1 MIAREACYHEH
12 CMTKFGNKFG
22 KFLNDQKNNVKDVQ
36 KSIEAIVVAECMS
49 FFKDSLQSS
58 DEVATFIILSVI

>member
-1 MIAREACYHEH
+1 
-12 CMTKFGNKFG
+12 MTKFGNKFC
-22 KFLNDQKNNVKDVQ
+22 KFLNDQENNIKDVQ

>member
-22 KFLNDQKNNVKDVQ
+22 KFFKDQENNVKDVQ
-36 KSIEAIVVAECMS
+36 KSLEGIVVDECMS